1 MAKEPVLIDHKDLGL
16 VDREH
21 TILDDEWAYRKDEE
35 TKPYYG
41 LTHRPTGR
49 MFGFYKKLE
58 TIKSLLAEEC
68 FFNDK
73 YNDYDKRPPHSWYV
87 VKRKYE
93 TIDNRVKR
101 K

>member
-41 LTHRPTGR
+41 LTHRPC
-49 MFGFYKKLE
+49 LAS
-58 TIKSLLAEEC
+58 IKSLRLLKVYWPRNVSLMISIMTMIRGRLTHGMWLKE
-68 FFNDK
+68 NM
-73 YNDYDKRPPHSWYV
+73 RP
-87 VKRKYE
+87 
-93 TIDNRVKR
+93 
-101 K
+101 